1 MPPTK
6 TSASRSR
13 PKAAARSAAK
23 PAATKPAA
31 KAAKDTA
38 SKRCEENSRVI
49 ERVTKSLE
57 VAQADLS
64 ALRGSVGAGAADLR
78 KDVNRLIRD
87 ARRDLTKMSK
97 AVRRDLERAQKDLA
111 SAAKPVSSRARRGPR
126 LGPASKP
133 RARGTAK

>member
-1 MPPTK
+1 MPATRS
-6 TSASRSR
+6 SASRSSR
-13 PKAAARSAAK
+13 PKAAARPAAK
-23 PAATKPAA
+23 KAATKPAA
-31 KAAKDTA
+31 KDAARE
-38 SKRCEENSRVI
+38 RCEENNRVI

-64 ALRGSVGAGAADLR
+64 ALRGSVGSGATDLR

-111 SAAKPVSSRARRGPR
+111 SAAKPVAKRARRGAR
-126 LGPASKP
+126 ATTTTKP
-133 RARGTAK
+133 RARGAAK